1 MARRVLEV
9 SLSTD
14 SVGKAARFLEDYAKS
29 LEGKARRTAT
39 ELARMG
45 AENAKETYD
54 SFDKPYGTNAL
65 AESIDHEKTAKG
77 ARVVAK
83 SDHAAFFEFG
93 TGVVGQE
100 HPYPFRNDASAGWN
114 AGASIG
120 GDGHFTAP
128 NGQDAWF
135 IPGTKGFFT
144 SGMPSRPFM
153 APAALWMRANLM
165 KVARKEFDK

>member
-1 MARRVLEV
+1 MARKVLEV
-9 SLSTD
+9 RLSADSL
-14 SVGKAARFLEDYAKS
+14 GEAAKYLEAYAKS
-29 LEGKARRTAT
+29 LDGKARRTAI

-45 AENAKETYD
+45 ARNAEETYD
-54 SFDKPYGTNAL
+54 SYEKPYETNEL
-65 AESIDHEKTAKG
+65 LESIDHERTPHG

-100 HPYPFRNDASAGWN
+100 NPYPFQNEASAGWN

-128 NGQDAWF
+128 NGLDAWYV
-135 IPGTKGFFT
+135 PGFKGLFT

-153 APAALWMRANLM
+153 APAALYMRANLM
-165 KVARKEFDK
+165 KVARKEFK